1 MIKFY
6 TFYNGE
12 FFVDTDSNNYP
23 TFTKNVFNTVRWV
36 SLDNAKD
43 YLEYIQKEH
52 EEFYDFYI
60 VEMELNIKI
69 KDI

>member
-12 FFVDTDSNNYP
+12 FFVDTDSNSYP